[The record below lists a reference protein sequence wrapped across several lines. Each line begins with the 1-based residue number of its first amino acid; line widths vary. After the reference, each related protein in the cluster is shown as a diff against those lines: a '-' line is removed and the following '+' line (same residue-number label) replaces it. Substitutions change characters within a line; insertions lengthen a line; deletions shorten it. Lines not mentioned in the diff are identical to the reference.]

1 MVRQHIFRQ
10 SKATGAVFARSGG
23 QLETAEIGMVHRLT
37 RREFGI
43 AAAAATLAGCGLGR
57 NARAADTKT
66 LRFIA
71 QSDLRVLDPIWT
83 TAYIT
88 RNHGYM
94 VFDTL
99 FAIDAEFA
107 PHPQMVGDHSISPD
121 KLTYQ
126 FKLRDG
132 LGFHDGSPVR
142 GLDCVAS
149 VKRWMARDGHGQSIA
164 AVLDELKPDGDK
176 GFTIKLKEPFSL
188 LLDGIGK
195 VSSLALFV
203 MPERLA
209 NTDPFQQVTEMVGSG
224 PFKFVK
230 DEFEPGH
237 RVVYVKNTDYVPRK
251 EPPSWAS
258 GGKVVKVDR
267 VEWLYIPDAMT
278 KVAALNAGEADW
290 WENPPLDVVPA
301 LAANSDITI
310 ARVDPL
316 PAPIMVKFNHL
327 LPPFDN
333 VKMRQAILAV
343 ADQADFLSA
352 LAGDPKNWELC
363 PSFFTCGTPM
373 ANDAGAAALSGKRDF
388 DKAKK
393 LIAEAGYKGEKIVV
407 LDAVD
412 QPVAHTQALVVTDLM
427 KKLGL
432 TVELQAMDW
441 GTLVTRRASMEPID
455 KGGWNIFATGW
466 VGADLLDPAVNP
478 TLRTNG
484 KKGHFGWPSD
494 DKIEALRNEWLKAA
508 TLDERKKLAAA
519 IQERAFEV
527 APYLPTGQWK
537 PVTAYHKNLKGVIQ
551 APAYLMW
558 NVEKM

>member
-1 MVRQHIFRQ
+1 M
-10 SKATGAVFARSGG
+10 A
-23 QLETAEIGMVHRLT
+23 HRLT

-43 AAAAATLAGCGLGR
+43 TAAGAATLACGLHR
-57 NARAADTKT
+57 EARAADTKT

-107 PHPQMVGDHSISPD
+107 PHPQMVGDHSVSPD

-142 GLDCVAS
+142 GVDCVAS

-164 AVLDELKPDGDK
+164 AVLDEIKPDGDN

-237 RVVYVKNTDYVPRK
+237 RVVYVKNTDYVPRN

-290 WENPPLDVVPA
+290 WENPPLDVVPV
-301 LAANSDITI
+301 LAANPDITI
-310 ARVDPL
+310 TRVDPL
-316 PAPIMVKFNHL
+316 PSPIMVKFNHL

-343 ADQADFLSA
+343 ANQADFLST
-352 LAGDPKNWELC
+352 LAGDAKNWELC
-363 PSFFTCGTPM
+363 PSFFICGTPM
-373 ANDAGAAALSGKRDF
+373 ANDAGSTALTGKRDF
-388 DKAKK
+388 DTAKK
-393 LIAEAGYKGEKIVV
+393 LIAEAGYKGERIVV

-432 TVELQAMDW
+432 TVDLQAMDW

-455 KGGWNIFATGW
+455 KGGWNIFPTGW

-494 DKIEALRNEWLKAA
+494 DKIEALRTEWLKAA

-527 APYLPTGQWK
+527 VPYLPTGQWK
-537 PVTAYHKNLKGVIQ
+537 PVTAYHKNVKGVVQ

-558 NVEKM
+558 NVEKT

>member
-1 MVRQHIFRQ
+1 M
-10 SKATGAVFARSGG
+10 KD
-23 QLETAEIGMVHRLT
+23 RLT
-37 RREFGI
+37 RRDLGK
-43 AAAAATLAGCGLGR
+43 AAAAVALAASVPHGS
-57 NARAADTKT
+57 ARAAEDKKT

-71 QSDLRVLDPIWT
+71 QSDLRVLDPVWT

-88 RNHGYM
+88 RNHAYC

-107 PHPQMVGDHSISPD
+107 PHPQMVGDYSVSPD
-121 KLTYQ
+121 QLTYQ

-142 GLDCVAS
+142 GVDCVAS
-149 VKRWMARDGHGQSIA
+149 IKRWMARDGHGQA
-164 AVLDELKPDGDK
+164 LAPVLDEMKPDGDK

-188 LLDGIGK
+188 LLDGLAK

-209 NTDPFQQVTEMVGSG
+209 NTDPFTQVTEMVGSG

-290 WENPPLDVVPA
+290 WENPPADVWPV
-301 LAANSDITI
+301 LAANPDVTL

-316 PAPIMVKFNHL
+316 SSPIMVRFNHTQ
-327 LPPFDN
+327 PPFDN
-333 VKMRQAILAV
+333 PKMRQAVLSV
-343 ADQADFLSA
+343 VDQADFLAA
-352 LAGDPKNWELC
+352 LAGDQKNWEIC

-373 ANDAGAAALSGKRDF
+373 ATDAGSSALTGTRDF

-393 LIAEAGYKGEKIVV
+393 MIAEAGYKGERIVV
-407 LDAVD
+407 MDAVD
-412 QPVAHTQALVVTDLM
+412 QPVVHSQALVVADLL

-432 TVELQAMDW
+432 NVDLQAMDW
-441 GTLVTRRASMEPID
+441 GTLVTRRASKEPLD
-455 KGGWNIFATGW
+455 KGGYNIFATGW
-466 VGADLLDPAVNP
+466 VGADLLDPVLNLP
-478 TLRTNG
+478 LKSNG
-484 KKGHFGWPSD
+484 DKAWFGWPKD
-494 DKIEALRNEWLKAA
+494 DKLEALRGQWIKAT
-508 TLDERKKLAAA
+508 TLAERKELAAA
-519 IQERAFEV
+519 IQERAFDV
-527 APYLPTGQWK
+527 VPYLPTGQWK
-537 PVTAYHKNLKGVIQ
+537 PMTAYHKSLKGLLQ

-558 NVEKM
+558 NVEKT